1 MNTLSLGAKI
11 KSLRKRKGLTQ
22 KELAEAIPTSFST
35 FRRWENDI
43 HTPNLKELS
52 RLAEILD
59 VSANE
64 FIEDNDTSE
73 HIKSKENIQS
83 NNETNHAQFTSI
95 SYWGE
100 VLDNMRKLAQS
111 KNINEISLIYPLVKS
126 GCEMLAQVKNSTISD
141 DINISHVDIRQ
152 NNFGRDATVNFGTT
166 SASYNSNSNNN
177 LGVINN

>member
-1 MNTLSLGAKI
+1 MNMLSLGAKI

-52 RLAEILD
+52 RLTEILD

-83 NNETNHAQFTSI
+83 NNGINHAQFISM

-126 GCEMLAQVKNSTISD
+126 GCEMLAQVKDSARNNDTIAP
-141 DINISHVDIRQ
+141 HVDILQ
-152 NNFGRDATVNFGTT
+152 NNYGRDATVNFGTN
-166 SASYNSNSNNN
+166 SA
-177 LGVINN
+177 GINV